1 MSRIGRATAGLFVA
15 WCAHDL
21 EELLTMSATTRA
33 LFPDLPDWVPLP
45 NGAREHG
52 LTTRYVATGIGTV
65 GLIIAA
71 ASVRGYR
78 TTGRSAVYQTTL
90 LAFGLH
96 GIGHVAISVAAG
108 RYASGVVTSP
118 TIVVPFWLWATRTL
132 DRAGVPHRRRVPAAL
147 AVFAGAVGTGH
158 LVAYLVTGNRP

>member
-33 LFPDLPDWVPLP
+33 LLPDLPDGVPLP

-52 LTTRYVATGIGTV
+52 LTTRYFATGMATV

-78 TTGRSAVYQTTL
+78 TSGRSAFYQTTL

-96 GIGHVAISVAAG
+96 GIGHVAISLAAG

-132 DRAGVPHRRRVPAAL
+132 DRAGVPNRRSVPAAL
-147 AVFAGAVGTGH
+147 AVFAGSVGTGH

>member
-33 LFPDLPDWVPLP
+33 LLPDLPDCVPLP

-52 LTTRYVATGIGTV
+52 LTTRYFATAIATV

-78 TTGRSAVYQTTL
+78 TSGRSAFYQNAL

-96 GIGHVAISVAAG
+96 GIGHVAISLAAG

-118 TIVVPFWLWATRTL
+118 TIVVPFWLWATRTH
-132 DRAGVPHRRRVPAAL
+132 DRAGVPKRRSVPAAL
-147 AVFAGAVGTGH
+147 AVFAGSGGTGH
-158 LVAYLVTGNRP
+158 VVAYLVTGNRP